1 MALLKRGFIAIFG
14 GLVVRWMLRPF
25 RQAQYSIR
33 VIAER
38 SVAKNPYWRDCKM
51 DTSFRSV

>member
-51 DTSFRSV
+51 DTSLRSV